1 MRGQVK
7 STSSECGRE
16 KKKSKSS
23 EMWKMYKMK
32 RSDTDVIGISEGDE
46 REHVAEALFEETK
59 ARNSPDTMIQINP
72 QIQEAQDI

>member
-1 MRGQVK
+1 
-7 STSSECGRE
+7 
-16 KKKSKSS
+16 
-23 EMWKMYKMK
+23 MWKMYKMK

-72 QIQEAQDI
+72 